1 MRNMLTFVC
10 PEFDVTYEAVYREL
24 SLHLEMP
31 VDETINRFSPDD
43 AVARLK
49 YHRRQ
54 ARRREVFQELAN
66 ELGVDATTVFAAC
79 TADGAMILLDALR
92 AKRTVLV

>member
-1 MRNMLTFVC
+1 MRNMMSFIC

-31 VDETINRFSPDD
+31 AEETIKRFSPDD
-43 AVARLK
+43 AVSNLK

-66 ELGVDATTVFAAC
+66 ELGVEATTVFSAC
-79 TADGAMILLDALR
+79 SVDGATILLEALR
-92 AKRTVLV
+92 AKRALFV

>member
-1 MRNMLTFVC
+1 MLKLMSFVC
-10 PEFDVTYEAVYREL
+10 PELDVTYDEVYTELAQALELTFEEA
-24 SLHLEMP
+24 SK
-31 VDETINRFSPDD
+31 RFSPDD

-54 ARRREVFQELAN
+54 AGRRAVFQELAD

-79 TADGAMILLDALR
+79 SVDGAKILLDAVR
-92 AKRTVLV
+92 AKREMLV

>member
-10 PEFDVTYEAVYREL
+10 PDFDVTYEAVYREL

-31 VDETINRFSPDD
+31 VQETLDRFSPDD
-43 AVARLK
+43 AVAMLK
-49 YHRRQ
+49 YHRRE
-54 ARRREVFQELAN
+54 ARRREVFQELAT

-79 TADGAMILLDALR
+79 SADGASILLDALR
-92 AKRTVLV
+92 AKRLALV

>member
-1 MRNMLTFVC
+1 MRNMMNFVC

-31 VDETINRFSPDD
+31 ADQTVKRFSPDD
-43 AVARLK
+43 AVAGLK

-54 ARRREVFQELAN
+54 ARRREVFQDLAN
-66 ELGVDATTVFAAC
+66 ELGVDATTVFSAC
-79 TADGAMILLDALR
+79 SVDGATILLDALR
-92 AKRTVLV
+92 AKCAVAS